1 MTPTVWHWFALGGAL
16 LLLELATPGFVFL
29 WLALAAGLTGILLA
43 LFPGLTW
50 QIQVLGFAV
59 AAVVSVGLAF
69 WWRRRLPPAAGDPSL
84 NRRALTYVGTEA
96 ELVASI
102 GPGHGRVRIA
112 DSTWSAAGP
121 ELPAARAFGSSERE
135 APSCS
140 WRRWRT
146 AQAAAQFRE
155 TRQPRSE
162 PISLGHCR
170 SHPPGSRVADGD
182 RGLRR
187 SLRQPLGT
195 DTGVR
200 SGGSGAEAGLCAVDG
215 RSMRRPTFGVCGS
228 PFWPCRP
235 RPRFDWWR
243 CGASIAR

>member
-121 ELPAARAFGSSERE
+121 ELPAGTRVRVIGARGAVLLVAPLADGS
-135 APSCS
+135 
-140 WRRWRT
+140 
-146 AQAAAQFRE
+146 
-155 TRQPRSE
+155 
-162 PISLGHCR
+162 
-170 SHPPGSRVADGD
+170 GSRPVSRD
-182 RGLRR
+182 
-187 SLRQPLGT
+187 
-195 DTGVR
+195 
-200 SGGSGAEAGLCAVDG
+200 
-215 RSMRRPTFGVCGS
+215 S
-228 PFWPCRP
+228 P
-235 RPRFDWWR
+235 
-243 CGASIAR
+243 ASV